1 VPSQTLSIDDFVDL
15 CEQLPIIDGH
25 RKGVFTHTAYGQA
38 FSASALPP
46 GSVRKKW

>member
-25 RKGVFTHTAYGQA
+25 RKGVFTHTAYSQA
-38 FSASALPP
+38 FFRERIAS
-46 GSVRKKW
+46 WEC